1 MKALVSVWLLCI
13 LLCAPAYAG
22 AQTPVG
28 ALAIDE
34 RQGDQYGWA
43 VDYETVAA
51 AQGRALRECGAG
63 CSVVLTFGRCAAYAA
78 DRDAGSTAVGWAE
91 SYGSAAG
98 ARQAALSECRSRG
111 GGSGCIVRVWGCNGP
126 VVEEGLGLDRAARR
140 QIQERLETT
149 GFDPGGVDGLFGP
162 RTRAAI
168 RRWQE
173 SRGVRPTGYLDGA
186 SAASLR
192 SSVAGQPTFRD
203 RAGAESA
210 AADSARQP
218 AAPAGQSAAGSA
230 ESAELEF
237 WRSIMNS
244 TNPAD
249 FEAYLEQFPNGVFR
263 RLAEIRRPALRS
275 PSGATGSSADVA
287 APAPAG
293 SRGPAAVPGDDH
305 GDSVNTATPIRSGSS
320 TRGELEVAG
329 DTDVFSIEVEATGT
343 LTVETRG
350 DMDAMGIL
358 TGDCGWE
365 DGVRDDD
372 GGDGLNFRIQEPVS
386 PGRCFVEVSGF
397 GDTVGRYV
405 LHVSLEPG
413 MSAGGYCG
421 LSMDTPTYIIGHF
434 KDTRGRDNYDR
445 CTPSLTG
452 VGTSTSI
459 GYGCNPTDRDIF
471 SEMPEIARTMGSPD
485 GGAPYCTI
493 TYPVRGNRGNTFT
506 YTFTIYRVAA
516 QFVDGLAGRLDVGSE
531 ALERLQRLDVP
542 FDADFRRCP
551 PASRSTAQAG
561 C

>member
-1 MKALVSVWLLCI
+1 MKALAWAWLLCL
-13 LLCAPAYAG
+13 LLCAPAGAD
-22 AQTPVG
+22 AQTLVG
-28 ALAIDE
+28 ALAIHE

-43 VDYETVAA
+43 VDYETAA
-51 AQGRALRECGAG
+51 EAQGRALQECGAG

-78 DRDAGSTAVGWAE
+78 DQEADSTAVGWAE

-140 QIQERLETT
+140 QIQERLQAA

-168 RRWQE
+168 RRWQT

-186 SAASLR
+186 STASLR
-192 SSVAGQPTFRD
+192 PSVAGQPTFRD

-218 AAPAGQSAAGSA
+218 AASAGRSPSVGGA

-244 TNPAD
+244 TDPAD

-263 RLAEIRRPALRS
+263 RLAEIRQTALRS
-275 PSGATGSSADVA
+275 PSGATGRSADVA
-287 APAPAG
+287 APMPAG
-293 SRGPAAVPGDDH
+293 SRGPAAVPSDDH
-305 GDSVNTATPIRSGSS
+305 GDSENTATPIRSGSS

-329 DTDVFSIEVEATGT
+329 DTDVFSIEVQATGT

-350 DMDAMGIL
+350 DMDAIGIL

-365 DGVRDDD
+365 DGVSDDD
-372 GGDGLNFRIQEPVS
+372 GGNGLNFRIQERVS
-386 PGRCFVEVSGF
+386 PGKCFVEVSGF

-413 MSAGGYCG
+413 LSAEGYCG
-421 LSMDTPTYIIGHF
+421 LSMNTPTYIIGHF
-434 KDTRGRDNYDR
+434 RNTRGRDQYDR

-452 VGTSTSI
+452 VGTSV
-459 GYGCNPTDRDIF
+459 GYGCNPTGGDIF
-471 SEMPEIARTMGSPD
+471 AGMPETARTMGSPD

-493 TYPVRGNRGNTFT
+493 TYPVRGSHGNTFA

-516 QFVDGLAGRLDVGSE
+516 QYVDELAGRLDVGSE
-531 ALERLQRLDVP
+531 ALGRLQRLGVP